1 VNIRLVDDQFDTE
14 KTGSE
19 NDRKCDKSSF
29 TKDRINVIFFEIS
42 KRLKKSDYEQ
52 KEIASIFEERGKR
65 FLSTEF
71 SGKNGLKNQIF
82 EFFGSLF
89 FERVGRTEPI
99 DFVDLGSVFGSFEE
113 GFKEG
118 TNGENVSSR
127 SASCHCDDFFLL
139 FHLVEIC

>member
-19 NDRKCDKSSF
+19 NDRKCNKSSF
-29 TKDRINVIFFEIS
+29 TKDRINVILFEIS
-42 KRLKKSDYEQ
+42 KRLKKSDCEQ
-52 KEIASIFEERGKR
+52 KEIASIFEEGGKR

-71 SGKNGLKNQIF
+71 SGKNWLKNQIF

-99 DFVDLGSVFGSFEE
+99 NFVDLRSVFGSFEE

-127 SASCHCDDFFLL
+127 SASCPCDAEFL
-139 FHLVEIC
+139 HQMWTE